1 MGSVTIV
8 SVVRPSTSGRATFVS
23 TGVTSPS
30 HSDEIPGVMNGTGI
44 FGRGRIPITSA
55 MRSSISP

>member
-1 MGSVTIV
+1 MTTVAVV
-8 SVVRPSTSGRATFVS
+8 SPSTSGRATFVS

-30 HSDEIPGVMNGTGI
+30 HSADSHGVISGTGT
-44 FGRGRIPITSA
+44 FGRGRMPIARA